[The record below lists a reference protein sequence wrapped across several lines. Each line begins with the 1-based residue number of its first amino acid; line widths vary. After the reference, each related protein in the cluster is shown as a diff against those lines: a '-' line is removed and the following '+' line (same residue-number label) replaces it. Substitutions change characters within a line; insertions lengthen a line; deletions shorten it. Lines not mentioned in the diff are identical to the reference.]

1 MTLSQLEA
9 FVMVAEMRSFTAAA
23 MRLSISQ
30 SAISHAI
37 KALEREWGVRLFL
50 REQGDVET
58 MEIGRQLLG
67 KAREILGL
75 AESIRQEAADSRGLK
90 QGSLRIGSFGPTSSL
105 RLLPKLLERFS
116 LEYPGIEVHVDE
128 GSDDE
133 VLQWIR
139 DRRVDLGFVVLP
151 EEGFETVE
159 LVEDQLVAILP
170 SSHPLAGQPSVRLE
184 ALCSDPFI
192 LTEAGSTQLVTKLFE
207 AAHLTP
213 RIRYRNS
220 QILSTLS
227 LAACGAGISIIAELA
242 IPPQSDRFDAM
253 YVVKPL
259 NPPAKRRVGIG
270 YHGRQSSPAVQAFV
284 KLIGKARSSDRYFDF
299 PDLPLTS

>member
-1 MTLSQLEA
+1 MTLTQLEA
-9 FVMVAEMRSFTAAA
+9 FVMVAEMRSFTDAA
-23 MRLSISQ
+23 MRLAVSQ

-37 KALEREWGVRLFL
+37 RALEREWGIRLFL
-50 REQGDVET
+50 RDQGDIET
-58 MEIGRQLLG
+58 TEIGRQLLG
-67 KAREILGL
+67 KARELLGL

-116 LEYPGIEVHVDE
+116 VDYPGIEVHVEE

-133 VLQWIR
+133 VLQWVR

-151 EEGFETVE
+151 EDSFETVE

-170 SSHPLAGQPSVRLE
+170 ATHPLAAQPSVRLSE
-184 ALCSDPFI
+184 LCSDPFI
-192 LTEAGSTQLVTKLFE
+192 LTEAGSTQLVTKLFG
-207 AAHLTP
+207 AARLTP
-213 RIRYRNS
+213 CIRYRNS

-259 NPPAKRRVGIG
+259 NPPAKRKVGIA
-270 YHGRQSSPAVQAFV
+270 YHGRQSSLAVQAFV
-284 KLIGKARSSDRYFDF
+284 ALSKKAGNRSGYFDI
-299 PDLPLTS
+299 